1 MYININEKNK
11 LEIDVCL
18 AMETYQYKDKNRIN
32 NYNELVNH
40 IDEAKKVIFQKDNE
54 YTDYIKYMNR
64 VREKFKNNQSLLSG
78 TKIFICVSSK
88 IEQIK
93 IGNETYDYFSIEYC
107 IKFSKNG
114 KMILK
119 NIRSYYTTR
128 VEKPVEY
135 YFRYSIIADFIKCH
149 IGGKFDLHNY
159 EKMLCGVGEYINNI
173 KYNAGTVF
181 NLESDYEYE
190 FVDRL
195 KKWHRINKLKQ
206 IYYHEGI

>member
-11 LEIDVCL
+11 LEIDLCL
-18 AMETYQYKDKNRIN
+18 AMETYQYKEKNKIN
-32 NYNELVNH
+32 NYDELVNH
-40 IDEAKKVIFQKDNE
+40 IDEAKKVIFKKDNE

-64 VREKFKNNQSLLSG
+64 VRGKFEKNQNLLRG

-88 IEQIK
+88 IEPIK
-93 IGNETYDYFSIEYC
+93 IRNETYNYFSIEYC
-107 IKFSKNG
+107 IKFGKNS

-119 NIRSYYTTR
+119 NIKSYYTTR
-128 VEKPVEY
+128 IRKQVEY
-135 YFRYSIIADFIKCH
+135 RFRYSIIADFMTGY

-159 EKMLCGVGEYINNI
+159 KNMLCGVGEYINNI
-173 KYNAGTVF
+173 KYNAGMTF

-195 KKWHRINKLKQ
+195 KKWHKINKLKQ
-206 IYYHEGI
+206 FYYHEGI